1 MIAEEVD
8 RLIQATKGS
17 RHAAR
22 DRCLLALIFR
32 YGLRVSE
39 ACGLKLSQVHV
50 ENRIVHVAR
59 LKLKQGLS
67 TTQPLCPEMIISFT
81 DFLFAF

>member
-1 MIAEEVD
+1 MAEEVD

-50 ENRIVHVAR
+50 AR
-59 LKLKQGLS
+59 LKQGLS
-67 TTQPLCPEMIISFT
+67 TTQPLCPEMIISFI